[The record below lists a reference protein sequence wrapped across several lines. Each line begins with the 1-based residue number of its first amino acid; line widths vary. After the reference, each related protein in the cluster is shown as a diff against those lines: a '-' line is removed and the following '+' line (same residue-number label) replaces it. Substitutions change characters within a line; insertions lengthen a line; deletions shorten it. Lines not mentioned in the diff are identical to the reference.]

1 MGRRIHVIWGGG
13 YMSYGAFYP
22 ALEPYLPPSPSLF
35 LSPPL
40 SGQENTDDMMT
51 VIMYYVDLLSSA
63 SAVS

>member
-1 MGRRIHVIWGGG
+1 
-13 YMSYGAFYP
+13 MSYGAFYP